1 MGRAYGAR
9 RAPLGL
15 AVALACFGGAY
26 AVFSTEHLK
35 RAALAVLLVLFGAAV
50 LFWAAAMAHVGVVIN
65 AYNVRVR
72 HGLLPVALLNLPM
85 RTVRDIRAID
95 VTQAVWRRWGWTWV
109 PGRSRSIVVRSGP
122 ALLFELRSGRR
133 YVVSVDAPESAV
145 AAVARFGVKAPAL

>member
-1 MGRAYGAR
+1 VR
-9 RAPLGL
+9 RASVGLG
-15 AVALACFGGAY
+15 VALACFAAAY
-26 AVFSTEHLK
+26 AVFSIDQLQ
-35 RAALAVLLVLFGAAV
+35 RAAAAVLLVLLGAAV
-50 LFWAAAMAHVGVVIN
+50 LVWAAAMAQVGVVIN

-122 ALLFELRSGRR
+122 ALLIELRSGRR
-133 YVVSVDAPESAV
+133 FVVSVDDPHDAV
-145 AAVARFGVKAPAL
+145 EWVARVGIKAPA